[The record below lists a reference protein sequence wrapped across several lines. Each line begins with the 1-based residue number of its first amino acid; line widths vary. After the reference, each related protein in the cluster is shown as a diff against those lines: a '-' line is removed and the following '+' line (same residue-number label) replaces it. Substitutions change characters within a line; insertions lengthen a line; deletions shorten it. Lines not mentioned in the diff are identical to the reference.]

1 MPTTSE
7 VITTLNGLIETC
19 KDGHDGFQTAAE
31 GITDKTMQDLF
42 LAYATQRSAFSAE
55 LQALVQGLGGTPE
68 TSGSIAASL
77 HRGWINIKAAV
88 SGKDEHK
95 VLEECAFG
103 EESAVNNYRDAVET
117 GLPAT
122 VATVVKTQYDQI
134 RESRDKVRTL
144 KIVTAIPASA

>member
-19 KDGHDGFQTAAE
+19 KDGQEGFQTAAG
-31 GITDKTMQDLF
+31 GITDSTMRQLF
-42 LAYATQRSAFSAE
+42 LDYSSQRSGFASE
-55 LQALVQGLGGTPE
+55 LQVLVQELGGTPE
-68 TSGSIAASL
+68 TSGTIAASL

-88 SGKDEHK
+88 FSKDEHK

-103 EESAVNNYRDAVET
+103 EESAVNSFREAVET

-122 VATVVKTQYDQI
+122 VATVVKAQYDRI

-144 KIVTAIPASA
+144 KVMTDIPIGT